1 LIFSTILYPRFDE
14 LGTLLA
20 IDPRKA
26 EKIAANMIGQ
36 DRMRG
41 SIDQEEAVI
50 HFEDD
55 VEELQ
60 QWDQQISGLCQ
71 ALNDILDG
79 MAKKGMSVPV

>member
-1 LIFSTILYPRFDE
+1 
-14 LGTLLA
+14 
-20 IDPRKA
+20 
-26 EKIAANMIGQ
+26 
-36 DRMRG
+36 
-41 SIDQEEAVI
+41 VI

>member
-41 SIDQEEAVI
+41 SIDQV
-50 HFEDD
+50 
-55 VEELQ
+55 
-60 QWDQQISGLCQ
+60 S
-71 ALNDILDG
+71 N
-79 MAKKGMSVPV
+79 KKYFVG